1 MADKIIFYVLTF
13 FLYSAVGWFIESCY
27 CSVRPRKWINR
38 GFLYGPMCP
47 IYGSGAVMLSLA
59 LGQFSRLSIHW
70 HGFFITPVF
79 TFLLGALLAD
89 VLEFFT
95 SLIMEKLF
103 HARWWDYSQKKF
115 NIQGRICLTHTLYW
129 GGATLIFLYF
139 IDPRVSALLLSIPV
153 TYRRIITGVIFA
165 VFLVD
170 LILTVKKTA
179 DLRKLTVKIDALT
192 GELNRLRLET
202 SEKAKELSAE
212 LREQIDAVT
221 DSARKLFT
229 QNKIAAQLSEKAQQ
243 GKETMIRFFRINPGL
258 RSRVSDKLNE
268 LKELM
273 ERYR

>member
-1 MADKIIFYVLTF
+1 M
-13 FLYSAVGWFIESCY
+13 
-27 CSVRPRKWINR
+27 
-38 GFLYGPMCP
+38 
-47 IYGSGAVMLSLA
+47 
-59 LGQFSRLSIHW
+59 
-70 HGFFITPVF
+70 
-79 TFLLGALLAD
+79 
-89 VLEFFT
+89 
-95 SLIMEKLF
+95 
-103 HARWWDYSQKKF
+103 
-115 NIQGRICLTHTLYW
+115 
-129 GGATLIFLYF
+129 
-139 IDPRVSALLLSIPV
+139 SALLLSIPV

-212 LREQIDAVT
+212 LREQIDSVT

-268 LKELM
+268 LKDLM

>member
-1 MADKIIFYVLTF
+1 MVEKIVFYVLTF
-13 FLYSAVGWFIESCY
+13 FLYSAVGWFFESCY

-47 IYGSGAVMLSLA
+47 IYGSGAVMLSVA
-59 LGQFSRLSIHW
+59 LGRFSRLPIYWNS
-70 HGFFITPVF
+70 FFVTPVF

-95 SLIMEKLF
+95 SLVMEKLF

>member
-1 MADKIIFYVLTF
+1 MVEKIIFYVLTF
-13 FLYSAVGWFIESCY
+13 FLYSAVGWFFESCY
-27 CSVRPRKWINR
+27 CSVRPRKWVNR

-59 LGQFSRLSIHW
+59 LGKFSKLPIYW
-70 HGFFITPVF
+70 HGWYLTPVL

-89 VLEFFT
+89 VLEFLT
-95 SLIMEKLF
+95 SLVMEKLF

-139 IDPRVSALLLSIPV
+139 IDPKVSALLWSVPALARTIV
-153 TYRRIITGVIFA
+153 TGVIFA

-170 LILTVKKTA
+170 LALTVKKTA

-192 GELNRLRLET
+192 KELNKFRTET
-202 SEKAKELSAE
+202 SERAKELSAE
-212 LREQIDAVT
+212 LREQMDTAT
-221 DSARKLFT
+221 ESARKLFQ
-229 QNKIAAQLSEKAQQ
+229 QNKIAVQLTEKAQQ
-243 GKETMIRFFRINPGL
+243 GRETMIRFFRVNPGL
-258 RSRVSDKLNE
+258 RRRVTDKLDE